1 MTSCEF
7 TISQFWSLD
16 IRNKGI
22 SRTGS
27 FCELCEENLCTASPA
42 SGGCWRSLAFLDLW
56 KHHPSL
62 CLYCHMVFSLIAG
75 QISSFYKDTRKLHWG
90 ISHTVWPHLNSN
102 YYIYKNPVSKYSHI
116 LSFWR
121 LGHHYMN
128 LGGHKST
135 HNTWK
140 ALKSKDVLC
149 SFRTS
154 RDDVSFAINFLNSY
168 GSAILWLVHGFVPR
182 NNHSKPR
189 RWYEEFLL
197 SQILWAV
204 GMLCLQSLRREE
216 LRIQF

>member
-16 IRNKGI
+16 IRNQGI

-27 FCELCEENLCTASPA
+27 FCEVCEENLCTASPS
-42 SGGCWRSLAFLDLW
+42 SGGCWRSLAFPDLW

-62 CLYCHMVFSLIAG
+62 CLYCHMVFSLYAG
-75 QISSFYKDTRKLHWG
+75 QISSFYKDTRKLDWG
-90 ISHTVWPHLNSN
+90 ISHSSMASSKFKLLHQL
-102 YYIYKNPVSKYSHI
+102 YYICKNPVSKYSHI
-116 LSFWR
+116 LSFRR

-154 RDDVSFAINFLNSY
+154 RADA
-168 GSAILWLVHGFVPR
+168 
-182 NNHSKPR
+182 
-189 RWYEEFLL
+189 LL
-197 SQILWAV
+197 
-204 GMLCLQSLRREE
+204 CHKFPE
-216 LRIQF
+216 